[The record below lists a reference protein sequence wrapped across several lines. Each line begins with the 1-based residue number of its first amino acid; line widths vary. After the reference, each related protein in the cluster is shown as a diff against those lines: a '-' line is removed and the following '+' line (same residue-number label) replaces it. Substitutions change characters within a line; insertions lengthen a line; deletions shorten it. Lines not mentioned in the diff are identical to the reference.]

1 MRHLVVLNQIK
12 KEKGF
17 TLFEVIVVVVIMGV
31 MAAISAPNLLGSKRD
46 QQAKEVFSKI
56 RDTLIEAQTN
66 ANRLSSNCTVTITTT
81 SMTGSPSGC
90 VLESTTIDSNVVS
103 VTSTGG
109 LSITY
114 DFRGNTSQ
122 SQTIKVAPKD
132 FSGNPITANT
142 RCIFV
147 APRLGMIRTGFLDT
161 NGTTCNNT
169 ENARYDNFNP

>member
-1 MRHLVVLNQIK
+1 MRHLLVLNKINKQ
-12 KEKGF
+12 KGF
-17 TLFEVIVVVVIMGV
+17 TLFELVVAFVIVGI
-31 MAAISAPNLLGSKRD
+31 MAAITTPNLVGSKRD

-66 ANRLSSNCTVTITTT
+66 ANRMSSNCTVTITTT
-81 SMTGSPSGC
+81 SISGSPTGC
-90 VLESTTIDSNVVS
+90 VLENNTIDSSVVS

-114 DFRGNTSQ
+114 DFKGNTSQ
-122 SQTIKVAPKD
+122 SQTLKIAPKD
-132 FSGNPITANT
+132 FSGNPISTNT

-147 APRLGMIRTGFLDT
+147 APKLGMIRSGFLDS

-169 ENARYDNFNP
+169 ENTRYDSLNP